1 MGTESVGGDG
11 QVPESGHAGPG
22 VPWWFG
28 RSVGLLLALLVGAAL
43 WSVSWTVASH
53 VEAQPRPVS
62 DRWED
67 PGPDAFPVAQKIG
80 ADTRTVRAK
89 TFEDGHDA
97 LEGSDVDTELT
108 LDRTDH
114 ASQAQMLRD
123 RRAERI
129 RQAKLA
135 DQQLA
140 EFIASVG
147 VVDVLAEWGMPLS
160 SEYRI
165 TATFGQGGS
174 LWSNDHTGVDLAAP
188 SGTPVASVAAGTV
201 THAGDAGAYGSRV
214 EVTHTDGTETSYSHL
229 SRIDVTEGQVVQQ
242 GALLGAVGSTGN
254 STGPHLHLELTPAG
268 GVPVDPVQALLA
280 QGVDLQP

>member
-1 MGTESVGGDG
+1 VTEVGTESVNGDG
-11 QVPESGHAGPG
+11 RVPRGRAVSPS

-28 RSVGLLLALLVGAAL
+28 RSAGVLLALVVGAAL
-43 WSVSWTVASH
+43 WTVSWTVATH

-62 DRWED
+62 DQWED
-67 PGPDAFPVAQKIG
+67 PYPVSSSLSKAAG
-80 ADTRTVRAK
+80 V
-89 TFEDGHDA
+89 DGQPKREEKHA
-97 LEGSDVDTELT
+97 HLHGSDVVPERTI
-108 LDRTDH
+108 DRGDRASH
-114 ASQAQMLRD
+114 AQLIRERQ
-123 RRAERI
+123 AERI

-147 VVDVLAEWGMPLS
+147 VVDVLGAWVPPLS
-160 SEYRI
+160 GEYRI

-201 THAGDAGAYGSRV
+201 THTGDAGAYGLRV
-214 EVTHTDGTETSYSHL
+214 EVTHADGTETSYSHL

-242 GALLGAVGSTGN
+242 GAMLGAVGSTGN

-280 QGVDLQP
+280 QGVAL